1 MKLKRTHK
9 CGKIRSENIGEE
21 VIVSGWVQKRRDHG
35 GLIFIDIRDRSG
47 IVQTVFN
54 PDNQDIFEEAE
65 NLRAEYVVSVK
76 AKVRKR
82 PDGNINSEMKTG
94 EIELDVKDLEIL
106 DEAETPPFHVENS
119 ADVSDDLRLKYRY
132 IDLRRPF
139 MKNIIKM
146 RHQAMKITRDYLVN
160 NDFWEI
166 ETPILTK
173 STPEGARDYLVPSRV
188 KEGKFFALPQ
198 SPQLFKQLLMMSG
211 MERYFQIAR
220 CFRDEDLRAN
230 RQPEFTQIDLEMSF
244 VEKEDIFE
252 IVEGLVKNI
261 FEIAN
266 IEVPSEIKEMSY
278 YEAIEKYGSD
288 KPDLRFGMTLKDI
301 SDIVED
307 SDFNIFS
314 GTVKKGGQV
323 KGITVKNGADLS
335 RSQIDNYTDYVKE
348 FEAKG
353 LAWIALENNEI
364 KSPIAKFLSEDEIDK
379 IIKKMEAESGDLML
393 FVADSKKVVANSLG
407 NLRLKVAKD
416 FNMIPENE
424 YEFIWIVDFPL
435 FEYDEKE
442 NSLKPQH
449 HPFTAPRNEDIELL
463 STDPRKVRSDA
474 YDLVLNGE
482 ELGGGSIRI
491 HDTEVQQKVFNALE
505 MSEEEAEE
513 KFGFLLEAFKY
524 GTPPHGGIAF
534 GFDRM
539 LQIMSGADSIR
550 DVIAFPKTQSA
561 TSPLT
566 NAPSSVSKEQLEEL
580 KIKLDI

>member
-230 RQPEFTQIDLEMSF
+230 RQPEFTQIDIEMSF
-244 VEKEDIFE
+244 ITKEDIME
-252 IVEGLVKNI
+252 ITEGLMKDLFSLIDV
-261 FEIAN
+261 
-266 IEVPSEIKEMSY
+266 EVPESIPVMSY
-278 YEAIEKYGSD
+278 
-288 KPDLRFGMTLKDI
+288 
-301 SDIVED
+301 
-307 SDFNIFS
+307 
-314 GTVKKGGQV
+314 
-323 KGITVKNGADLS
+323 
-335 RSQIDNYTDYVKE
+335 
-348 FEAKG
+348 
-353 LAWIALENNEI
+353 
-364 KSPIAKFLSEDEIDK
+364 
-379 IIKKMEAESGDLML
+379 
-393 FVADSKKVVANSLG
+393 
-407 NLRLKVAKD
+407 
-416 FNMIPENE
+416 
-424 YEFIWIVDFPL
+424 
-435 FEYDEKE
+435 
-442 NSLKPQH
+442 
-449 HPFTAPRNEDIELL
+449 
-463 STDPRKVRSDA
+463 
-474 YDLVLNGE
+474 
-482 ELGGGSIRI
+482 
-491 HDTEVQQKVFNALE
+491 
-505 MSEEEAEE
+505 
-513 KFGFLLEAFKY
+513 
-524 GTPPHGGIAF
+524 
-534 GFDRM
+534 
-539 LQIMSGADSIR
+539 
-550 DVIAFPKTQSA
+550 
-561 TSPLT
+561 
-566 NAPSSVSKEQLEEL
+566 
-580 KIKLDI
+580 